1 MAKNMTRKGLALGAG
16 FALAASG
23 LVALPAQ
30 AAGELKMEL
39 NSGTRYAVTHQSL
52 LYVNTSVTPG
62 NDSGELAFLKYKIT
76 TGGSINVAAAN
87 GNNKTNAA
95 ADATTDV
102 VLTTAASGVYAADT
116 YQAGD
121 AVNVLE
127 LEIEADNGGTDFAVN
142 AASQSITVQAWID
155 KDGDGAID
163 AAEWQTGA
171 QTLTWMDSD
180 AVDITTVLTQPV
192 LGDTTVSATV
202 TSTNINLSQS
212 TTLEVDFTESV
223 GPGAET
229 DTTGTYDAAADSLT
243 FTTAGG
249 NVADGSKVPGSNGA
263 AGPPAVA
270 ATVVAGTY
278 TATTQTTGNVTI
290 GNTSTRAV
298 SATTVNSV
306 TAAVAAGDDNEA
318 LNAND
323 TDARS
328 GAGSLTLKYTV
339 QDNAPAAIADKTVTL
354 TLKENAINS
363 LAAAAS
369 VTVGGKTLTN
379 SSAATV
385 QSVTA
390 TAVSDAT
397 GVVTF
402 TVAWSGAVAGNVL
415 SAEAKVDGVSSGVD
429 TITFEDAA
437 VATVHNLNMTSTNTQ
452 ELYFSKTTAFTLNY
466 SMVDQFGV
474 LFTAAN
480 HSVSVSDGAVT
491 NTGTF
496 SGGQASVPFAAYQ
509 ADGAKTMTATVFK
522 NNAGTGITTTSE
534 VTIGS
539 PKAVAAVALAA
550 GAGDSFGTAAAPED
564 LNLNAW
570 TNADTR
576 LGQNAP
582 TVANA
587 NTAQATLTDSF
598 GNATQ
603 GTVTFSGD
611 GIHFMKDS
619 ELYTTGSITVQTTTA
634 GVASVEIYS
643 NTAGVKT
650 LTATA
655 GGVTTSKS
663 VYFATAKDDTGTTVT
678 ASAPAYAKPGSTFK
692 VTFTVTDKFGN
703 PVITDTAATGFNN
716 GTTAPSFSV
725 TYTGPGLIVGTL
737 PTATDANG
745 QASVSVLL
753 GSSDT
758 GSISVVASYDGD
770 TASTTNTTVGSA
782 TASVT
787 VGTAPA
793 AAADTK
799 VNAGS
804 FKGYVAIYAKGHEG
818 KRLSAKVGNDWVVVP
833 ALASNFVR
841 VVEYTGAGYT
851 IAVRIYIDRVLVDTI
866 TVTTK

>member
-1 MAKNMTRKGLALGAG
+1 MTRKGVALGAG
-16 FALAASG
+16 FVLAASG

-39 NSGTRYAVTHQSL
+39 NAGTRYAVTHQSL

-62 NDSGELAFLKYKIT
+62 NDSDELQFLKYKIT

-87 GNNKTNAA
+87 GNSKANAA

-116 YQAGD
+116 YAAGD

-142 AASQSITVQAWID
+142 ADSQSITVQAWID
-155 KDGDGAID
+155 KDGDGVVD

-192 LGDTTVSATV
+192 LGDTTVVATV
-202 TSTNINLSQS
+202 TSTNINLAQS
-212 TTLEVDFTESV
+212 TTLEVDFAEDTANDDGAESV
-223 GPGAET
+223 AQT
-229 DTTGTYDAAADSLT
+229 AATYSSAADSLT
-243 FTTAGG
+243 FTTTETANDDAG
-249 NVADGSKVPGSNGA
+249 ADANTVPANDGA
-263 AGPPAVA
+263 GANAAIQASTVSAV
-270 ATVVAGTY
+270 
-278 TATTQTTGNVTI
+278 TQTTGNVTI
-290 GNTSTRAV
+290 GNTSVRTV

-318 LNAND
+318 LAAND

-363 LAAAAS
+363 LASAAS

-437 VATVHNLNMTSTNTQ
+437 VATVHNLDMTSTNTQ
-452 ELYFSKTTAFTLNY
+452 ELYFSKTTAFTLTY

-576 LGQNAP
+576 LGQDAP

-587 NTAQATLTDSF
+587 NTAEATLTDSF

-603 GTVTFSGD
+603 GTVTFSGA

-650 LTATA
+650 LTVTA

-703 PVITDTAATGFNN
+703 PVITNTAATGWNN

-804 FKGYVAIYAKGHEG
+804 FKGYVAIYAKGYEG
-818 KRLSAKVGNDWVVVP
+818 QRLSAKVGRHHRRWAPRRPNMGRPGLRD
-833 ALASNFVR
+833 
-841 VVEYTGAGYT
+841 AGRRRGGHRMGRGPGR
-851 IAVRIYIDRVLVDTI
+851 AA
-866 TVTTK
+866 

>member
-1 MAKNMTRKGLALGAG
+1 MN
-16 FALAASG
+16 
-23 LVALPAQ
+23 
-30 AAGELKMEL
+30 
-39 NSGTRYAVTHQSL
+39 
-52 LYVNTSVTPG
+52 
-62 NDSGELAFLKYKIT
+62 
-76 TGGSINVAAAN
+76 AAN
-87 GNNKTNAA
+87 GATKSAA
-95 ADATTDV
+95 ASDAPS
-102 VLTTAASGVYAADT
+102 AAVATSASSGVYAADT
-116 YQAGD
+116 YSAGD

-127 LEIEADNGGTDFAVN
+127 LEVEASSGTDYAVSAN
-142 AASQSITVQAWID
+142 SVSITVQAWID
-155 KDGDGAID
+155 KDGDGVID
-163 AAEWQTGA
+163 ANEWQTGA
-171 QTLTWMDSD
+171 QTLTYVDSD
-180 AVDITTVLTQPV
+180 LVDITTVLTQPV
-192 LGDTTVSATV
+192 LGNTTVKATV
-202 TSTNINLSQS
+202 SSTNVNLAQT

-229 DTTGTYDAAADSLT
+229 DTSGTYDAATDTLVFIS
-243 FTTAGG
+243 AGG
-249 NVADGSKVPGSNGA
+249 NVANNTTVPGSNGNTA
-263 AGPPAVA
+263 NSTA

-290 GNTSTRAV
+290 GNTSSRVVT
-298 SATTVNSV
+298 ATSVNNV
-306 TAAVAAGDDNEA
+306 LAAVAAGDNNEA
-318 LNAND
+318 LTSDD

-339 QDNAPAAIADKTVTL
+339 RNSSNVGLKDETVTL

-363 LAAAAS
+363 LDSGAS
-369 VTVGGKTLTN
+369 VSVGGKTLTN

-390 TAVSDAT
+390 TAVSDAD

-402 TVAWSGAVAGNVL
+402 VVTYSGAKAANVL
-415 SAEAKVDGVSSGVD
+415 SAEATVSGVSSGAD

-437 VATVHNLNMTSTNTQ
+437 VAAVHNLNMTSTNTQ
-452 ELYFSKTTAFTLNY
+452 ELYYSKTTAFTLNY

-474 LFTAAN
+474 LFTGAN
-480 HSVSVSDGAVT
+480 HSVSVSDTAVT

-496 SGGQASVPFAAYQ
+496 VNGLASVPFAAYN

-522 NNAGTGITTTSE
+522 NNATASITTTSE
-534 VTIGS
+534 VTIGA

-550 GAGDSFGTAAAPED
+550 GSGDSFGTAASPED
-564 LNLNAW
+564 LMLKAW
-570 TNADTR
+570 TNADVR
-576 LGQNAP
+576 LGGDAP

-587 NTAQATLTDSF
+587 NTAEATLTDSF

-603 GTVTFSGD
+603 GEVTFSGA
-611 GIHFMKDS
+611 GLYFMKDS
-619 ELYTTGSITVQTTTA
+619 QLYTTGSITVQTTTA
-634 GVASVEIYS
+634 GVANVEIYS

-678 ASAPAYAKPGSTFK
+678 ASAPAYAKPGSTFT

-725 TYTGPGLIVGTL
+725 TYSGPGLIVGAL
-737 PTATDANG
+737 PTATDASG

-758 GSISVVASYDGD
+758 GSISVTASYDGD

-782 TASVT
+782 TAAVT

-793 AAADTK
+793 AVANGK
-799 VNAGS
+799 VNVGS
-804 FKGYVAIYAKGHEG
+804 FNDKLVIYAVGLDGAKISWKVAG
-818 KRLSAKVGNDWVVVP
+818 KWAVANASGNLLNRFDRPVG
-833 ALASNFVR
+833 ASGVNVN
-841 VVEYTGAGYT
+841 VE
-851 IAVRIYIDRVLVDTI
+851 IYVNGVKQLTKTVLTR
-866 TVTTK
+866 